1 MTFKFCDA
9 PLLKN
14 YISIKHVNVLVM
26 GSSTECPTIL
36 TNCLIIFR
44 MKSIPRVC
52 QSISMP
58 PMTATPIQ
66 SCSRR
71 KRKSPT
77 DERESFTWV
86 FHQID
91 ETVYSLPS
99 FRLLEVMVS
108 VHAENGGE
116 TVSSWREITVC
127 SWWSM
132 SKIKGWLK
140 ICSSKINN
148 RCINCPCRQV

>member
-1 MTFKFCDA
+1 MIKQRREKFELRKVRCKIIFIDTIYRKSRKSMTFKFHE
-9 PLLKN
+9 PPSRLKN
-14 YISIKHVNVLVM
+14 YTSIKHVNVLVIR
-26 GSSTECPTIL
+26 SSTECPTSL
-36 TNCLIIFR
+36 TNCLITFR

-71 KRKSPT
+71 KRKIPT

-91 ETVYSLPS
+91 DTVYSLPS

-116 TVSSWREITVC
+116 TVSS
-127 SWWSM
+127 
-132 SKIKGWLK
+132 
-140 ICSSKINN
+140 
-148 RCINCPCRQV
+148 